1 MSENGVLTGG
11 APQSKRGDK
20 SMVLIVIIM
29 AVVAV
34 VGIVLAVAVRPVL
47 PLISVIGLT
56 STTRGRR
63 LPPPRAST

>member
-1 MSENGVLTGG
+1 MSENEMLTGG
-11 APQSKRGDK
+11 APQSKRGGK
-20 SMVLIVIIM
+20 SMVLIIM

>member
-1 MSENGVLTGG
+1 MSENEMLTGG
-11 APQSKRGDK
+11 APQSKRGGK
-20 SMVLIVIIM
+20 STVLILIIM

-63 LPPPRAST
+63 LPPPPAST

>member
-11 APQSKRGDK
+11 APQSKRGGK
-20 SMVLIVIIM
+20 SMVLIIM

-63 LPPPRAST
+63 LPPPPAST